1 MAFKSTFTYIDYVL
15 SINKCY
21 FHYYVGSIYPNEL
34 EIKDIAK
41 SALSVLYSD
50 IFLEKGINCNLTIK
64 LYDKRDDFQFFYH
77 QPSLL
82 MHLCIFITCIWSF
95 GLSVNSIRRSI
106 FYVWI
111 DSKTRQTTDKQ
122 VDKVR

>member
-1 MAFKSTFTYIDYVL
+1 MNRLTLCVCFKIKTKLLKRHNISYIYNVS
-15 SINKCY
+15 SIKNCN

-82 MHLCIFITCIWSF
+82 MHSCIFITCIWSF

-106 FYVWI
+106 FYV
-111 DSKTRQTTDKQ
+111 
-122 VDKVR
+122 